1 MSLKPIYEPK
11 GAAKEY
17 GDYAINIYTGCPHRC
32 FYCYSPNVLH
42 RDRERFHTE
51 VFPRKDIVE
60 ATRRQIEREQI
71 TGKTIHLCFTC
82 DPYPKG
88 FDSSPTREIIKLL
101 KDSGNHVQILTK
113 CGESAARDFDLL
125 DENDWFGITYAGYD
139 GESSEIHYIPN
150 EEPDSGSPY
159 FRLKALRLAHYH
171 GIKTWVSCEPVIN
184 PASVLQF
191 IECADYVDMWKVG
204 KLNYYPSSVDW
215 KDFGEKVENLL
226 KSKSRTNGIKY
237 YIKESLRKEMSKE
250 GAKQLIQNT

>member
-32 FYCYSPNVLH
+32 FYCYSPNVL
-42 RDRERFHTE
+42 RVDRACFHAE
-51 VFPRKDIVE
+51 VSPRRDIVD
-60 ATRRQIEREQI
+60 AVSRQLEREHI

-125 DENDWFGITYAGYD
+125 DENDWFGVTFAGYEPRSWD
-139 GESSEIHYIPN
+139 KNFIPE
-150 EEPDSGSPY
+150 EEPGSGAPY
-159 FRLKALRLAHYH
+159 YRLKALLAAYQK

-184 PASVLQF
+184 PADILQF

-204 KLNYYPSSVDW
+204 KLNYHPSSVDW
-215 KDFGEKVENLL
+215 KDFGERVENLL
-226 KSKSRTNGIKY
+226 KSKRRTLGIKY
-237 YIKESLRKEMSKE
+237 YLKESLRNEMSKE
-250 GAKQLIQNT
+250 GLK